1 MIIFPAIDVKDG
13 NCVRLKQGDYNQQ
26 TTYNNSPVE
35 TAKKWQEAGGA
46 FLHMVDLDGA
56 KTGDAKNKEVIL
68 ETIQALSIP
77 VEVGGGIR
85 SLDIIKEYV
94 KGGAAR
100 VILGTSAITDWDMLT
115 EAIRLYSDKIAVSL
129 DARNGYVATDGWTKN
144 SDTKAADLAKKLE
157 EAGLE
162 TIVYTDILKDGMLRG
177 PNLEELKAMQ
187 EATSMNI
194 IASGGV
200 SRKED
205 VVNLQSLGLY
215 GAIIGKALYDGT
227 IQLEDVVKEDNHA
240 R

>member
-35 TAKKWQEAGGA
+35 TAKKWQEAGGS

-56 KTGDAKNKEVIL
+56 KTGDAKNKAVIL

-85 SLDIIKEYV
+85 SLDTIKEYV
-94 KGGAAR
+94 EGGAAR

-157 EAGLE
+157 AAGLQ

-187 EATSMNI
+187 EATNMNI

-200 SRKED
+200 SQKED
-205 VVNLQSLGLY
+205 VANLQALDLY

>member
-1 MIIFPAIDVKDG
+1 
-13 NCVRLKQGDYNQQ
+13 
-26 TTYNNSPVE
+26 
-35 TAKKWQEAGGA
+35 
-46 FLHMVDLDGA
+46 MVDLDGA

>member
-35 TAKKWQEAGGA
+35 TAKKWQEAGGT

-56 KTGDAKNKEVIL
+56 KTGEPKNKEVIL
-68 ETIQALSIP
+68 KTIGALSIP

-85 SLDIIKEYV
+85 SLDTIKEYV
-94 KGGAAR
+94 EGGAAR

-115 EAIRLYSDKIAVSL
+115 EAIRLYGDKMAVSL

-144 SDTKAADLAKKLE
+144 SDTKATDLAKKLE
-157 EAGLE
+157 AAGLK

-205 VVNLQSLGLY
+205 VANLQALNLY

-227 IQLEDVVKEDNHA
+227 IRLEDVVKEDNHA

>member
-35 TAKKWQEAGGA
+35 TAKKWQEAGGS

-56 KTGDAKNKEVIL
+56 KTGDAKNKAVIL

-85 SLDIIKEYV
+85 SLDTIKEYV
-94 KGGAAR
+94 EGGAAR

-115 EAIRLYSDKIAVSL
+115 EAIRLYNDKIAVSL

-157 EAGLE
+157 AAGLQ

-187 EATSMNI
+187 EATNMNI

-200 SRKED
+200 SQKED
-205 VVNLQSLGLY
+205 VANLQALDLY

>member
-1 MIIFPAIDVKDG
+1 MIIFPAIDIKDG

-26 TTYNNSPVE
+26 TTYNSSPTK
-35 TAKKWQEAGGA
+35 TAKKWQDAGGT

-56 KTGDAKNKEVIL
+56 KTGEPKNKKIIL
-68 ETIQALSIP
+68 DTIQALSIP

-85 SLDIIKEYV
+85 SLATIKEYIE
-94 KGGAAR
+94 GGAAR

-115 EAIRLYSDKIAVSL
+115 EAIRLYGGKIAVSL
-129 DARNGYVATDGWTKN
+129 DARDGYVATDGWTKN

-157 EAGLE
+157 ACGLE

-187 EATSMNI
+187 KATNMNI

-205 VVNLQSLGLY
+205 VTNLQALHLY

>member
-26 TTYNNSPVE
+26 TTYNDSPVD
-35 TAKKWQEAGGA
+35 TAKKWQEAGGT

-56 KTGDAKNKEVIL
+56 KTGEAKNKEIIL
-68 ETIQALSIP
+68 QTIQALSIP

-85 SLDIIKEYV
+85 SLDTIKEYV
-94 KGGAAR
+94 EGGAAR
-100 VILGTSAITDWDMLT
+100 VILGTSAITNWNMLT
-115 EAIRLYSDKIAVSL
+115 ESINLYGDKIAVSL
-129 DARNGYVATDGWTKN
+129 DARNGYIATDGWTKN
-144 SDTKAADLAKKLE
+144 SDKKAADLAKELE
-157 EAGLE
+157 AAGLT

-177 PNLEELKAMQ
+177 PNLEELKSMQ
-187 EATSMNI
+187 EATNMNI

-205 VVNLQSLGLY
+205 VASLQTLDLY

-227 IQLEDVVKEDNHA
+227 IQLEDVIEEDNHA